1 MSNSGKVKCT
11 CGWSWNKSDSSKKD
25 MYVCHECGRD
35 NSNNMKNGGWLDN
48 YNDSEVSL
56 PEGFVGMGNN
66 TKGRNYSPAWGGQFE
81 DGGEL
86 TPIAQNG
93 TRADSLFLLKNN
105 KIIKNLE
112 KSGYKWTGKRDNY
125 NNKVLWKKEYDFL
138 EKNLPKLIANDKKK
152 KQKTKPYSTY
162 IDKRNK
168 LLGTQDWLE
177 LGNEDYYMP
186 KQYIHPDIV
195 PQFSGDLKRENKDR
209 IHSIY
214 SYGYDDL
221 AITPFDMLTPEQKKL
236 RVKKYGTDGVP
247 KSYIKG
253 IKDKLN
259 KDPEIKPTGA
269 PIYNKVEKRY
279 EWEGT
284 LNPLPK
290 QQKVEA
296 INLPPMQNQ
305 SVSFPNQEIDVRTL
319 AQAPTSFDIS
329 SQRYNM
335 QGPSDYYNYNEE
347 GVDYETALRA
357 QQAAEKYNT
366 DIEKRYGPQ
375 NEYRT
380 EKSRQEAARRLEQL
394 KQDVKVRPNY
404 QMGGSVYP
412 VNYVPEAQM
421 GASIP
426 GAVGFSYART
436 QSPAPSNGKYAK
448 KTMASA
454 QKGKTIPKLDI
465 SQLDLTIPKSTGYAW
480 ADNIV
485 KKNKKGLEKVKELK
499 TKVDDRGIAAIKK
512 QYKVDDAT
520 AKKLYNNSKNLEQE
534 QSEVRSY
541 TPQSTLSKTWDVIT
555 NPMTALG
562 YVARNED
569 LPDNFTRGDRSN
581 LDMATDVINPAAW
594 ANYGAL
600 GLSDLSNVPGQLLEG
615 DFQGAGESTLIG
627 TLNML
632 GAVPLGQELKP
643 FIPSALKTL
652 PKAKNVKDAL
662 GTFRGIPTERSLP
675 RLSPEELK
683 VYRQV
688 QEVGRMRATNKPI
701 SEQYRYAVDQ
711 NLPEEHLQKVFGR
724 GREEIERI
732 LPNEIEA
739 QALRDA
745 NPIPI
750 SERFDLTR
758 PPRQPR
764 STPMDQEANDLFNQM
779 PESLRA
785 RIQAIDPRRNTQVPT
800 SLDDMFAQLDA
811 GTHSSQTSGGYG
823 DIRRRM
829 GNWDD
834 EMNAARRVDPEAQ
847 NAVRSY
853 SDDYDEFI
861 EPDTSGP
868 ITTEV
873 NQSSKIERATDALEQ
888 FSGAA
893 NRIGESQ
900 AARLQNKLNQAIS
913 EYPYYEGPV
922 LQNVPS
928 LSLSSSGSLKNVS
941 NKVGKQ
947 SFSGIGPG
955 DVFTG
960 SLNTSHSS
968 YLPQLKQIFK
978 YNQGAPQF
986 FGYQP
991 MNTLGFLNNFNYSVD
1006 DIAKYLNTEIDD
1018 QIRRGIVPD
1027 NILRPYATNKPG
1039 ARYQSVQL
1047 PHYGIKQNP
1056 LTHREG
1062 GVIKDDRGQWD
1073 HPGEITEINSNEITM
1088 GPDPITGKKLTR
1100 PLIGVS
1106 DTGDVKIMKPGKNY
1120 KFKGKKVTEYPMA
1133 KNGLRQEQKGLVN
1146 LDQLT
1151 NFTNYNTKQPGG
1163 WLDKY

>member
-1 MSNSGKVKCT
+1 MSSGKVKCT

-25 MYVCHECGRD
+25 MYICHECGRD

-56 PEGFVGMGNN
+56 PEGYVGEGYN
-66 TKGRNYSPAWGGQFE
+66 TKGRDYSPAWGGQFQ
-81 DGGEL
+81 DGGKLTFLQPTSEKLPEGYRIPYADPSSEL
-86 TPIAQNG
+86 AMSIGGENGEPAYLIPSFKYGKPLTNPIEEFKKTGEHLGGPFKTWQEADKWEQEVRHPYVEKGQAIPMPIKTWGEMAMGGSIPQAQDGGNVNNEDYNMK
-93 TRADSLFLLKNN
+93 RA
-105 KIIKNLE
+105 
-112 KSGYKWTGKRDNY
+112 
-125 NNKVLWKKEYDFL
+125 
-138 EKNLPKLIANDKKK
+138 
-152 KQKTKPYSTY
+152 
-162 IDKRNK
+162 
-168 LLGTQDWLE
+168 LE
-177 LGNEDYYMP
+177 LGYT
-186 KQYIHPDIV
+186 
-195 PQFSGDLKRENKDR
+195 
-209 IHSIY
+209 
-214 SYGYDDL
+214 
-221 AITPFDMLTPEQKKL
+221 A
-236 RVKKYGTDGVP
+236 
-247 KSYIKG
+247 
-253 IKDKLN
+253 DKN
-259 KDPEIKPTGA
+259 GH
-269 PIYNKVEKRY
+269 
-279 EWEGT
+279 W
-284 LNPLPK
+284 
-290 QQKVEA
+290 
-296 INLPPMQNQ
+296 
-305 SVSFPNQEIDVRTL
+305 
-319 AQAPTSFDIS
+319 
-329 SQRYNM
+329 
-335 QGPSDYYNYNEE
+335 PS
-347 GVDYETALRA
+347 VDYETGEWLKSKKHHTRGMELMAYELNPELRN
-357 QQAAEKYNT
+357 KYNL
-366 DIEKRYGPQ
+366 IE
-375 NEYRT
+375 NE
-380 EKSRQEAARRLEQL
+380 KGKLQ
-394 KQDVKVRPNY
+394 
-404 QMGGSVYP
+404 
-412 VNYVPEAQM
+412 YVPKSQKIEEYQI
-421 GASIP
+421 GGSIP
-426 GAVGFSYART
+426 GSVGFTYART
-436 QSPAPSNGKYAK
+436 QSPAPSNGPYAK
-448 KTMASA
+448 KTKASA

-615 DFQGAGESTLIG
+615 DFQGAGESTLTG

-711 NLPEEHLQKVFGR
+711 NLPEEHLKKIFGKTKA
-724 GREEIERI
+724 EIENAVGAGPTEQELRI
-732 LPNEIEA
+732 TENNARRERLIADNQAEEA
-739 QALRDA
+739 RDMS
-745 NPIPI
+745 N
-750 SERFDLTR
+750 S
-758 PPRQPR
+758 
-764 STPMDQEANDLFNQM
+764 M
-779 PESLRA
+779 PDSLRERLNAVRA
-785 RIQAIDPRRNTQVPT
+785 RHEATQAASARTNSDR
-800 SLDDMFAQLDA
+800 LDDMFAQLDA
-811 GTHSSQTSGGYG
+811 GTHPSQTAPRVSSTSNSAAPVRQDSSSMHRLDSNQLANITGSRSQ
-823 DIRRRM
+823 DIARAMERDRLRQMIGRM
-829 GNWDD
+829 DD
-834 EMNAARRVDPEAQ
+834 EVIQPIRRVDPEAQ

-853 SDDYDEFI
+853 SDDYYDLI
-861 EPDTSGP
+861 ETDGYGA

-873 NQSSKIERATDALEQ
+873 NPSSKIERATDALEQ

-941 NKVGKQ
+941 NKVGAQ

-991 MNTLGFLNNFNYSVD
+991 MNTLGFLSNFNYSAD

-1039 ARYQSVQL
+1039 VRYQSVQL

-1056 LTHREG
+1056 LTHRQG
-1062 GVIKDDRGQWD
+1062 GVIKDDRGQWAY
-1073 HPGEITEINSNEITM
+1073 PGEITEIGSNQITM
-1088 GPDPITGKKLTR
+1088 E
-1100 PLIGVS
+1100 GVPYPVLGIS
-1106 DTGDVKIMKPGKNY
+1106 DTGDTKLMKPGKNY